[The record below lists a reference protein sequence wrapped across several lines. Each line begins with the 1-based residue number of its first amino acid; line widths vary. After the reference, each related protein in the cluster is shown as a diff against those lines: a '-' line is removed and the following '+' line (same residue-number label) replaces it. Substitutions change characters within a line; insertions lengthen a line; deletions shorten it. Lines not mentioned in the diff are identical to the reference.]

1 MFGVFTFTLFNT
13 LSCQNY
19 FSRGYGGG
27 GGGVQNSS
35 GNSGGVGGYF
45 SGQKMEIPR
54 RRGGLRESPSV
65 VGIWIFSGT
74 THCHL
79 LIPISIYIIT
89 MNAHALIGQAAMVYC
104 AGNNEL
110 LYKRNTPQVSMVY
123 RLIRI
128 RKSLR
133 LMIYEFFECS
143 TNIPRGLSAY
153 KP

>member
-1 MFGVFTFTLFNT
+1 MQYKIAKSFTFTLFNT

-19 FSRGYGGG
+19 FSRGYGEGG

-45 SGQKMEIPR
+45 NDQKMEIPR

-65 VGIWIFSGT
+65 VGVWIFSGT

-89 MNAHALIGQAAMVYC
+89 MNAHGLIGQAAMVYC
-104 AGNNEL
+104 AGNYYIKEL
-110 LYKRNTPQVSMVY
+110 EDRASRDRAGPVIKIFR
-123 RLIRI
+123 
-128 RKSLR
+128 
-133 LMIYEFFECS
+133 CS
-143 TNIPRGLSAY
+143 QSIFSY
-153 KP
+153 ISS